1 VKLIVKI
8 GVYLVAGYL
17 MFLLTYQLLIRIE
30 VANAERSAK
39 QFFDQL
45 VAGEFAEASK
55 QLSIVASSDGTSST
69 AQEGWRS
76 HIQDLKDEGFYAVS
90 YNGLEV
96 DYDDGCACSGRV
108 EVTYMADGKK
118 QTSEVIFSLGEKDRV
133 HQTCLYLSNSEWGEA
148 WDKASCHYSY

>member
-1 VKLIVKI
+1 MKIIMKI
-8 GVYLVAGYL
+8 GVYLVAAYL

-45 VAGEFAEASK
+45 VAGEFVEASK
-55 QLSIVASSDGTSST
+55 QLSIVASSDQIAST

-76 HIQDLKDEGFYAVS
+76 QIQDLKDEGFYAVS

-108 EVTYMADGKK
+108 DVTYLIDGKE
-118 QTSEVIFSLGEKDRV
+118 QIHRVIFSLGEHDRIN
-133 HQTCLYLSNSEWGEA
+133 QTCLFLRNSERGEA
-148 WDKASCHYSY
+148 WDKASCQS